1 MITIEWETLVSSTE
15 VPGHGNPVRTT
26 LLMRRPRFRT
36 VRRMEPTSRDDLDE
50 RFESLPW
57 EQVRGAGPP
66 DRRWVVIVAGAVV
79 VAAITASATRTL
91 WPAQPLSAPVAL
103 PPTTAAIPATT
114 APAPAGLHEDHPVTE
129 ADLRAIAPE
138 DAARAVAAHAEWFV
152 SEWLTLDGELSEV
165 VPALLPE
172 GVGVPVLDES
182 ARSFVESAVA
192 LSVEDLGFGSWEV
205 AVLVRS
211 LSAFG
216 ESDYLRIPARVFLVS
231 VGIGEE
237 GPFVTDLP
245 APGPLPSGRASTFD
259 LVDEPA
265 PDGVVDAAITSMR
278 EAGLPDEST
287 IATGRLGQ
295 LWRVSAVVRDRAG
308 VPFVVAVWID
318 DSGERVP
325 APG

>member
-1 MITIEWETLVSSTE
+1 
-15 VPGHGNPVRTT
+15 
-26 LLMRRPRFRT
+26 MRRPPLRT
-36 VRRMEPTSRDDLDE
+36 VRRMEPTSPNDLDE
-50 RFESLPW
+50 RLESLPW
-57 EQVRGAGPP
+57 EQVRGAGTP
-66 DRRWVVIVAGAVV
+66 DRRWVVLVAGAVV

-103 PPTTAAIPATT
+103 PPTTAVTRVAAASVPV
-114 APAPAGLHEDHPVTE
+114 GVDDSHPVTE
-129 ADLRAIAPE
+129 ADLRAIAP
-138 DAARAVAAHAEWFV
+138 DHAARAVAAHAEWFV

-165 VPALLPE
+165 VPTLLPE
-172 GVGVPVLDES
+172 GVGAPVLDES

-231 VGIGEE
+231 VGIGED

-245 APGPLPSGRASTFD
+245 APGPLPSGRASSLD

-287 IATGRLGQ
+287 IATGSLGE

-318 DSGERVP
+318 ESGERVP